1 MPKSSEKP
9 NLIDEV
15 LQLMNLS
22 SMSEQEKTVW
32 QIMLPSM
39 KEEEIVQFKAVL
51 EEEVKQM
58 TDIYLK
64 ALQKKKV

>member
-9 NLIDEV
+9 SLIDEV
-15 LQLMNLS
+15 LQLMTLS

-39 KEEEIVQFKAVL
+39 KEDEILKFKAVL

-64 ALQKKKV
+64 ALQKKKS

>member
-9 NLIDEV
+9 SLIDEV

-39 KEEEIVQFKAVL
+39 KEEEILQFKAVL

-64 ALQKKKV
+64 ALQKKKS

>member
-9 NLIDEV
+9 SLIDEV
-15 LQLMNLS
+15 LQLMTLS
-22 SMSEQEKTVW
+22 SMSEQERTVW

-39 KEEEIVQFKAVL
+39 KEDEILKFKAVL

-64 ALQKKKV
+64 ALQKKKS